1 MMVYLVLEEG
11 WWRRAG
17 CHLEQEVSRELMTS
31 FLVVTHFLHSIPKDD
46 VMVGQQSHSNLMDN
60 LKDETGLHMLPVHIV
75 DLGGSPGNKAFQ
87 RPTLALHSLHMEIYP
102 RIRIHHRNF
111 VGSSSYVGLR
121 EDTVSITSPTMVY
134 ISQGQVVYHCLNEVM
149 SPVEMNW

>member
-1 MMVYLVLEEG
+1 ML
-11 WWRRAG
+11 
-17 CHLEQEVSRELMTS
+17 
-31 FLVVTHFLHSIPKDD
+31 
-46 VMVGQQSHSNLMDN
+46 SH
-60 LKDETGLHMLPVHIV
+60 HIV

-87 RPTLALHSLHMEIYP
+87 RPILALHSLHMEIYP